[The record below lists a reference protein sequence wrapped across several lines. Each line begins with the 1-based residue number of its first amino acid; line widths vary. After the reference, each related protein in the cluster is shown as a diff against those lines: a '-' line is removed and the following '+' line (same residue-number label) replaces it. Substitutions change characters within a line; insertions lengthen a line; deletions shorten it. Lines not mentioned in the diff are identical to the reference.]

1 MEGWRKMTLLMVLVV
16 ETADDGLYVE
26 EQEEEVEPEDERRKE
41 VRRREGVRR
50 AARV

>member
-1 MEGWRKMTLLMVLVV
+1 MIVLVV
-16 ETADDGLYVE
+16 DTADDGLYVE
-26 EQEEEVEPEDERRKE
+26 EQEEDVEPEDERRNE